1 MEFSVA
7 GRLENGSIIAE
18 VTVPKADETTQYAY
32 YLCEKNQGVLEK
44 RMYTGETTCS
54 FQPPCAGQYYVRAY
68 VRWREAGSPDYTIVA
83 KNTKFI
89 GIHST
94 KHLRYEE
101 LEQEDFQAERGIFYD
116 ILWDGLHYEFFIQS
130 KPKST
135 QAIILGTGDVGQHP
149 RPYFSRISWANEFP
163 CTSIYYSDP
172 ASYLPPCTLGW
183 GYGANDRWYLKD
195 IAVLLQK
202 ILEKLNIRLE
212 DTLFYGSSGGGFT
225 AMLLASMF
233 RSRASVINPQFIVEN
248 YHESHVKL
256 MKQACLKE
264 GETLIPER
272 TNALAL
278 FQQTGYFPPLHVMQN
293 IYSDRDIKTQITPF
307 LEQLSA
313 NPMDCNGRL
322 RLDFYADEGG
332 HGAMPPKEL
341 CLRQME
347 EDLSLPIPQP
357 VELSPAPDR

>member
-1 MEFSVA
+1 M
-7 GRLENGSIIAE
+7 
-18 VTVPKADETTQYAY
+18 K
-32 YLCEKNQGVLEK
+32 
-44 RMYTGETTCS
+44 
-54 FQPPCAGQYYVRAY
+54 PCV
-68 VRWREAGSPDYTIVA
+68 
-83 KNTKFI
+83 
-89 GIHST
+89 
-94 KHLRYEE
+94 
-101 LEQEDFQAERGIFYD
+101 
-116 ILWDGLHYEFFIQS
+116 
-130 KPKST
+130 
-135 QAIILGTGDVGQHP
+135 
-149 RPYFSRISWANEFP
+149 
-163 CTSIYYSDP
+163 
-172 ASYLPPCTLGW
+172 LGW
-183 GYGANDRWYLKD
+183 GYGTNDRWWLKD
-195 IAVLLQK
+195 IAVLLQR

-248 YHESHVKL
+248 YHEAHVQL

-332 HGAMPPKEL
+332 HNAMPPKEL
-341 CLRQME
+341 CLRQMA

-357 VELSPAPDR
+357 VEHSPAPDR